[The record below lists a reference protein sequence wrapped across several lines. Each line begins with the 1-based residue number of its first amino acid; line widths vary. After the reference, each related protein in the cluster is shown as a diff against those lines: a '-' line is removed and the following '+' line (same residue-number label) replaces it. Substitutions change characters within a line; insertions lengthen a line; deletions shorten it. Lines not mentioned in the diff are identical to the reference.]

1 MISNTRTE
9 GVVDGIKSKL
19 SDYAALVK
27 LKLSFLV
34 VFSAVI
40 AYIIT
45 VGTVD
50 IAAVCTLALG
60 GFLITGAANALNQVL
75 EKDTDKL
82 MNRTANRP
90 LPTGRMKISEAV
102 LSAGLMSVAGLALLA
117 SFNPLTALLGSLSL
131 LSYAFIYTPMKKVS
145 PKAVL
150 IGAFPGAFPVLIGS
164 VAATGT
170 LTPLALALFAI
181 QFLWQF
187 PHFWAIAWVAYED
200 YAKAGFFLLP
210 NENKDGRDVNTGL
223 QCLVYSLLMI
233 PVGLIPF
240 YLGATGIISAIITSL
255 AGIWFS
261 YLAYR
266 LMKECT
272 DQAAKKLM
280 FGSFIYLPVVFV
292 ALLLDVV

>member
-1 MISNTRTE
+1 MISNTRT
-9 GVVDGIKSKL
+9 GVVGGIKSKL
-19 SDYAALVK
+19 SDYVALVK
-27 LKLSFLV
+27 LRLSLLV

-45 VGTVD
+45 AGAFD
-50 IAAVCTLALG
+50 LAAVCTLALG

-82 MNRTANRP
+82 MKRTANRP

-102 LSAGLMSVAGLALLA
+102 LSAGLMSVTGLALLA

-233 PVGLIPF
+233 PAGLIPF
-240 YLGATGIISAIITSL
+240 YLGVTGLVSALVATLMGA
-255 AGIWFS
+255 WFS

-272 DQAAKKLM
+272 DEAAKKLM
-280 FGSFIYLPVVFV
+280 FGSFIYLPVVFI